1 MKYKWNL
8 WSLSAPFWPLRW
20 PLLTLEYW
28 YGSKMSEM
36 NQLCL
41 KSLFYMNFQV
51 ASWLIIL
58 KTGVFVM
65 HYTLQHWLKH
75 LKMMIFILYT
85 RNLLR
90 LRCLTG
96 MRHVTYGLRDITFF
110 KCGIIYVKL
119 KRIFNIWTNSVWT
132 KFLFKNFI
140 QRTCGPY
147 HHQIF
152 DNN

>member
-1 MKYKWNL
+1 MTLADLRRLIWMKNVRNESVMLKISILYEF
-8 WSLSAPFWPLRW
+8 LSGFMINHI
-20 PLLTLEYW
+20 E
-28 YGSKMSEM
+28 
-36 NQLCL
+36 
-41 KSLFYMNFQV
+41 KSLFM
-51 ASWLIIL
+51 
-58 KTGVFVM
+58 M
-65 HYTLQHWLKH
+65 HYTLQQWLND
-75 LKMMIFILYT
+75 LIMIIFILYT

-132 KFLFKNFI
+132 NFLFKNFI
-140 QRTCGPY
+140 QRTCGPTR
-147 HHQIF
+147 HQIF

>member
-1 MKYKWNL
+1 MEPQIVII
-8 WSLSAPFWPLRW
+8 SI
-20 PLLTLEYW
+20 LT
-28 YGSKMSEM
+28 SKMTLADLRRLIWMKNVRNESVMLKIAILYAFLSGFMINHIE
-36 NQLCL
+36 
-41 KSLFYMNFQV
+41 KSL
-51 ASWLIIL
+51 
-58 KTGVFVM
+58 FVM

-75 LKMMIFILYT
+75 LIITIFILST

-132 KFLFKNFI
+132 KFLKFHSKNMWSYPSSNI
-140 QRTCGPY
+140 W
-147 HHQIF
+147 
-152 DNN
+152 

>member
-1 MKYKWNL
+1 ME
-8 WSLSAPFWPLRW
+8 PLIVISSF
-20 PLLTLEYW
+20 LTC
-28 YGSKMSEM
+28 KMTFADPRILIWIKNARNESVMLQISILYEF
-36 NQLCL
+36 
-41 KSLFYMNFQV
+41 S
-51 ASWLIIL
+51 ASWLFIL
-58 KTGVFVM
+58 KIGVFMM
-65 HYTLQHWLKH
+65 HYTLRHWLKH